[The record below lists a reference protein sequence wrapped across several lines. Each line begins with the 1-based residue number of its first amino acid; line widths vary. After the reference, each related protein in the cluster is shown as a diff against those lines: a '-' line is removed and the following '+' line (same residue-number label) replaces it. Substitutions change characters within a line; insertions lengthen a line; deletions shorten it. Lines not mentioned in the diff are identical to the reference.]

1 MGGLPPRHMD
11 SVVQI
16 VEALESTDYGF
27 TGTVPELAR
36 ALGGCSTPG
45 CRAVL
50 GEPPDVPPAP
60 PTLSH
65 EQWLLFTQLL
75 RHDAAAPERG
85 AVLAP
90 DGSTVALGP
99 LLAGIE
105 VGLKRAAGWPSPTL
119 EPPPIDA
126 LYAVTITEAL
136 GTSFLLARDGDGN
149 RATLGPGGCWDDVD
163 DPQNYTLLGP
173 PSPVPDAVANG
184 AMDGVL
190 LGAHL
195 AQAPIPLADLLQGYY
210 GTGNGTEKGRPPSSY
225 RRRDFGVLTGP
236 GKLEEEVAAMLRVL
250 RVLPPTRELLEDV
263 GSEEATAIARQAA
276 RDFTEVYVDCP
287 AIVPR
292 CMWGARPYRGTP
304 RPLTLPLG
312 SVYIHHTFVPSAPC
326 RTFAA
331 CARDMRAMQRF
342 HQDTRGWDDI
352 GYSFVVG
359 SDGYLYQGRGWHWV
373 GAHTKGYNSKGYGV
387 GYVGDFSA
395 TLPDPDTIALVRD
408 GLLPCAVRTGR
419 LRHNYTLRGHRQMG
433 RTDCPGN
440 SLFHEIETWQGF
452 KGTRIPP
459 GGGPAWLTR
468 LAMPRAVAEREPGR
482 AGSGDNIIGAE
493 AEVRV

>member
-1 MGGLPPRHMD
+1 MLPLLLLALSLCTRPGTGLPPRHMD

-16 VEALESTDYGF
+16 VEALESTDPGF

-60 PTLSH
+60 PMLSH

-75 RHDAAAPERG
+75 HHDAAAPERG

-99 LLAGIE
+99 LFAGIE
-105 VGLKRAAGWPSPTL
+105 VGLKRVSGWPFPTM
-119 EPPPIDA
+119 EPPIDA

-163 DPQNYTLLGP
+163 NPQNYTLLGP
-173 PSPVPDAVANG
+173 PSPIPDAIANG

-195 AQAPIPLADLLQGYY
+195 AQEPIPLTDLLRGYY

-225 RRRDFGVLTGP
+225 RRRDFGALMGP

-250 RVLPPTRELLEDV
+250 RVLPPTQELLEDV
-263 GSEEATAIARQAA
+263 EPEEVVAIARQAA
-276 RDFTEVYVDCP
+276 RDFTEVYVECP

-304 RPLTLPLG
+304 KPLTLPLG
-312 SVYIHHTFVPSAPC
+312 SVYIHHTFIPSAPC

-352 GYSFVVG
+352 GYSFMVG

-419 LRHNYTLRGHRQMG
+419 LHHNYTLRGHRQMG

-452 KGTRIPP
+452 
-459 GGGPAWLTR
+459 
-468 LAMPRAVAEREPGR
+468 E
-482 AGSGDNIIGAE
+482 
-493 AEVRV
+493 

>member
-1 MGGLPPRHMD
+1 LPPRHMD

-16 VEALESTDYGF
+16 VEALESSQPGF
-27 TGTVPELAR
+27 TVPELAR
-36 ALGGCSTPG
+36 ALGGCSTLG

-60 PTLSH
+60 PALTH

-75 RHDAAAPERG
+75 RRRAAAAPEGG

-90 DGSTVALGP
+90 DGSTVTLGP
-99 LLAGIE
+99 LFAGIE
-105 VGLKRAAGWPSPTL
+105 VGLKRATGCPTPTI
-119 EPPPIDA
+119 EPPIDA
-126 LYAVTITEAL
+126 LYAVTIAEAL
-136 GTSFLLARDGDGN
+136 GTSFLLARGGDSH
-149 RATLGPGGCWDDVD
+149 RATLGPAGCWDNVD

-173 PSPVPDAVANG
+173 PSPIPDAVAIG

-190 LGAHL
+190 LGAQL
-195 AQAPIPLADLLQGYY
+195 AREPIPLADLLRGYY

-236 GKLEEEVAAMLRVL
+236 GKLEEEVVAMLRVL
-250 RVLPPTRELLEDV
+250 RELPPTQELLEDM
-263 GSEEATAIARQAA
+263 GPEEIVAIARQAA
-276 RDFTEVYVDCP
+276 RDFTEVYVECP

-304 RPLTLPLG
+304 KPLTLPLG
-312 SVYIHHTFVPSAPC
+312 SVYIHHTSSPSDPC

-331 CARDMRAMQRF
+331 CARAMRAMQRF

-352 GYSFVVG
+352 GYSFMVG

-408 GLLPCAVRTGR
+408 ELLPCAIRTGR
-419 LRHNYTLRGHRQMG
+419 LHHNYTLRGHRQLG
-433 RTDCPGN
+433 HTDCPGN
-440 SLFHEIETWQGF
+440 SLFHEIKTWHGF
-452 KGTRIPP
+452 K
-459 GGGPAWLTR
+459 
-468 LAMPRAVAEREPGR
+468 
-482 AGSGDNIIGAE
+482 
-493 AEVRV
+493 